1 MDGCALLLGLSQPYE
16 LKELT
21 EENKGY
27 AVQIVLI
34 DGMTGLIMALK
45 LIELP
50 HSMSIRLKELIEN
63 QKKTQIRD
71 YESVLSQIYSRYE
84 TVDLLKEADK
94 FLL

>member
-1 MDGCALLLGLSQPYE
+1 MDAPYYVGLTEPYE
-16 LKELT
+16 LQELT
-21 EENKGY
+21 DEKTGY
-27 AVQIVLI
+27 SVQIVLI
-34 DGMTGLIMALK
+34 DGMTGLVIALK

-50 HSMSIRLKELIEN
+50 HSMSIRLKELNEN
-63 QKKTQIRD
+63 QRKTQIWD